1 MDKHRV
7 FMMEALDLARQ
18 AMRGG
23 DEPFGALLV
32 KDGKC
37 VATSMNRIKTFTDPT
52 MHAELALISEFCR
65 KNKITNL
72 SEYTLYTSCEPC
84 FMCSGAMVWSTLG
97 TLVFSAGSRDLN
109 YILGEPQVNSSE
121 TVFAHSH
128 YQPKV
133 IQHVL
138 HEEGIAILTSYFK
151 K

>member
-1 MDKHRV
+1 MDKHKA
-7 FMMEALDLARQ
+7 FMMEALALAKQ
-18 AMRGG
+18 AMQCG

-37 VATSMNRIKTFTDPT
+37 VATSMNRIKSVTDPT

-65 KNKITNL
+65 QNKITDL

-109 YILGEPQVNSSE
+109 FILDEPQVNSSE
-121 TVFAHSH
+121 TVFIHSH
-128 YQPKV
+128 YQPEV
-133 IQHVL
+133 IKHVL
-138 HEEGIAILTSYFK
+138 HEEGIAILASYFK
-151 K
+151 

>member
-1 MDKHRV
+1 MDKHKA
-7 FMMEALDLARQ
+7 FMMEALALAKQ
-18 AMRGG
+18 AMQCG

-37 VATSMNRIKTFTDPT
+37 VATSMNRIKSVTDPT

-65 KNKITNL
+65 QNKIIDL

-109 YILGEPQVNSSE
+109 LILDEPQVNSSE
-121 TVFAHSH
+121 TVFIHSH
-128 YQPKV
+128 YQPEV
-133 IQHVL
+133 IKHVL
-138 HEEGIAILTSYFK
+138 HEEGIAILASYFK
-151 K
+151 